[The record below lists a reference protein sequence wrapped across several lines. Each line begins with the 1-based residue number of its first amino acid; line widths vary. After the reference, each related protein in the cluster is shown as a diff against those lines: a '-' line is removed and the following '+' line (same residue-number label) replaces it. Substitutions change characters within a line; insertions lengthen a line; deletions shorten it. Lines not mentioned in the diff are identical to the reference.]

1 MHVPTRS
8 LKSSALS
15 RIWDVVQLAV
25 SSESML
31 NRMWTSK
38 TKYLKC
44 QVFAC
49 PTSCCPQSKLSNL
62 RKALFASAIPQL
74 CNKMSAIAVS
84 PQLEG
89 DPSTIF
95 EMWHL
100 IIKLILR
107 WVSSFE
113 NGKKIWQTASCGIAD
128 VQFFEGP
135 QSQLLQ
141 FFKPALSQPIQLPS
155 ILRNC
160 GSVY

>member
-1 MHVPTRS
+1 MHVSTRS
-8 LKSSALS
+8 LKSTALS
-15 RIWDVVQLAV
+15 MILDVVQLAV

-31 NRMWTSK
+31 NRMWT

-49 PTSCCPQSKLSNL
+49 PTFLL
-62 RKALFASAIPQL
+62 SAITTQQFEESTFRK
-74 CNKMSAIAVS
+74 CNSATLQQKMSAIAVS

-95 EMWHL
+95 QMLHL

-113 NGKKIWQTASCGIAD
+113 NSKKIWQTASCGIAD